1 MNQIIFFVASCALI
15 WGLTHL
21 PRTTSRSPV
30 SNAKARTEPRP
41 PPAVAGLV
49 RFEPRAKSTAEAS
62 EEELRARTRD
72 RYVAARFPG
81 ILSSAADL
89 DDSDRVVNVARLLF
103 EEDHY
108 DDAQELLQIAIAR
121 SGSES
126 LRLARLE
133 LTFLRRDA
141 SRYIDLARELRQAH
155 PKTRE
160 WSEVARLGRLVAPGE
175 PLFGSGG
182 AERTDSH
189 YGPWPDMP
197 NWIQASWD
205 FTPDA
210 LAAELHRDLKHEPG
224 ADRAREP
231 KTSNGA

>member
-1 MNQIIFFVASCALI
+1 MRGVRPTAASTLRGA
-15 WGLTHL
+15 
-21 PRTTSRSPV
+21 
-30 SNAKARTEPRP
+30 P

-49 RFEPRAKSTAEAS
+49 RFDAPVQQEPRVDDAPMG
-62 EEELRARTRD
+62 TRD

-81 ILSSAADL
+81 ILSSSADL
-89 DDSDRVVNVARLLF
+89 DDIDQVVTVARLLF

-121 SGSES
+121 SGSEP

-160 WSEVARLGRLVAPGE
+160 WAEVARLGRLVAPRE
-175 PLFGSGG
+175 TLFDSAGP
-182 AERTDSH
+182 ERPDSH

-210 LAAELHRDLKHEPG
+210 FAAELHRDLKHEPS
-224 ADRAREP
+224 ADRARAL